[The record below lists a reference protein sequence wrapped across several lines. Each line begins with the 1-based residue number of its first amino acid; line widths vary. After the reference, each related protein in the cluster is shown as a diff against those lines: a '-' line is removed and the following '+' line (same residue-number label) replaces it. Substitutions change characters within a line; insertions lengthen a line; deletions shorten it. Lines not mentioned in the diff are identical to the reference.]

1 MGIGKIGWVIGVLLF
16 ALVVWVIWRRKM
28 CKRKIRRMGREE
40 KQELLSE
47 LTAPF
52 GFLYD
57 ATQEVFVSRIE
68 AWQRKEGYEALFDN
82 LAPNFNMIMDVF
94 PVYFDYRDKTWLI
107 EFWKGQYGINT
118 GAEVGVYHANRLIP
132 KSQRKKVHYN
142 AVSDEEMPLIGVCLE
157 RRGQRL
163 FSMKKYHWWLAAF
176 RMGTFSQPEELFMY
190 VTITFSDTAAAEA
203 FGQGLE
209 EAGCLRWQYKVRGR
223 RVMVTLDYLCAS
235 LKKTNKIAAIQRK
248 LVQCMNC
255 FYCRLYRIV
264 TYPFKST
271 EDRMLFLYE
280 QLPWCFRHMLR
291 LHSFGRKVRV
301 KQ

>member
-1 MGIGKIGWVIGVLLF
+1 MEKIGWIFLLALLLF
-16 ALVVWVIWRRKM
+16 VGWIVWRREV
-28 CKRKIRRMGREE
+28 CRRKIYRMGREE
-40 KQELLSE
+40 KWKLLSE

-57 ATQEVFVSRIE
+57 AGQDVFVSRMN
-68 AWQRKEGYEALFDN
+68 AGQRKEGYEALFDN

-94 PVYFDYRDKTWLI
+94 PVYFDYRGKTWLI

-132 KSQRKKVHYN
+132 KKQRKQVHYN
-142 AVSDEEMPLIGVCLE
+142 AVSDEEMPLIGICLE
-157 RRGQRL
+157 RRGQRV
-163 FSMKKYHWWLAAF
+163 FSLKKYHWWLAAF
-176 RMGTFSQPEELFMY
+176 KMGVFSQPKELFMY
-190 VTITFSDTAAAEA
+190 VTVTFSDTAAAAA
-203 FGQGLE
+203 FEQGLK
-209 EAGCLRWQYKVRGR
+209 EAGCMNWQYKVRGR
-223 RVMVTLDYLCAS
+223 RVMVAFGQVCDRFQ
-235 LKKTNKIAAIQRK
+235 KMGKISAIHRR

-264 TYPFKST
+264 TYPFKTT

-301 KQ
+301 KR